1 MSLQTA
7 EEIQRLPDS
16 ALAPE
21 PGPEDYASVSVII
34 PAYNEEAGIA
44 RTLTT
49 LTGQPLL
56 RDVEIIVVD
65 DGSSDCTAQVVASIP
80 RVKLIRHIYNRGYG
94 SAIATGARASHG
106 DYIVWFDADGQ
117 HRVED
122 LIQVMQRLVTGQLEY
137 VIGTRGRDSFQ
148 ETNRVVGKWLL
159 RQVVHFAAGR
169 PVPDFNSGLRG
180 FKREI
185 LLQYLHLLPKRFG
198 ASTLTTLLMVEGSH
212 YGETVPIVVN
222 QRVGKSTVKQFRDGL
237 QTLQIIL
244 HIVLLFK
251 PLKFFGIL
259 GGLFILAGTIYG
271 YLKALI
277 NGQGFPVLASLVIM
291 LGVQS
296 FFFGFLGD
304 QISALRRERFSPN
317 RSTHDL

>member
-7 EEIQRLPDS
+7 EEIQRTADS
-16 ALAPE
+16 AVTRE
-21 PGPEDYASVSVII
+21 PCPEDFASVSVII

-49 LTGQPLL
+49 LTAHPLL

-65 DGSSDCTAQVVASIP
+65 DGSTDCTAGVVAALP
-80 RVKLIRHIYNRGYG
+80 GVKLVRHLYNRGYG

-106 DYIVWFDADGQ
+106 QYIVWFDADGQ
-117 HRVED
+117 HRVDD
-122 LIQVMQRLVTGQLEY
+122 LIQVMRRLVDGQLEY
-137 VIGTRGRDSFQ
+137 CIGVRGRDSFQ
-148 ETNRVVGKWLL
+148 ETNRVLGKWLL
-159 RQVVHFAAGR
+159 RQVVTFAAGR

-198 ASTLTTLLMVEGSH
+198 ASTLTTLLMVESSH

-222 QRVGKSTVKQFRDGL
+222 QRVGKSTVKQLRDGL

-251 PLKFFGIL
+251 PLKFFGLL
-259 GGLFILAGTIYG
+259 GGLFILVGGVYG
-271 YLKALI
+271 YLKAII
-277 NGQGFPVLASLVIM
+277 NGQGFPVLASLLIM

-317 RSTHDL
+317 RPTRDL